1 MMVKIYKMFNEIL
14 KEICISKKHIRFPL
28 RSRDV
33 ARIVEL
39 MEPHS
44 IDLSSGLR
52 AYVWSFIDKGVIKVV
67 YGIGKEYVVKF
78 KRRRV
83 RDLLSNLYLVLR
95 FPEGFIDDCL
105 AWYTVWS
112 GTFFEARFS
121 ENLSVYYCT

>member
-1 MMVKIYKMFNEIL
+1 MYIEKKYKI
-14 KEICISKKHIRFPL
+14 SS

-33 ARIVEL
+33 VRIVEL
-39 MEPHS
+39 VEPRR
-44 IDLSSGLR
+44 IDLNSGLGT
-52 AYVWSFIDKGVIKVV
+52 YVWSFIDKGIIKVV

-112 GTFFEARFS
+112 GAFLKCVFP
-121 ENLSVYYCT
+121 